1 MAKTSMQYDHPV
13 YTTPYVYAGGTTVG
27 ANGLST
33 KFAAFTAQKIKA
45 VQYSANVV
53 GTSSTTPLLFT
64 KSGTATATTTLTA
77 IASAATNAV
86 DFALSTAVTL
96 AAGDQFWVSHGTD
109 ATIAISASIETLVI
123 PGANVTA

>member
-1 MAKTSMQYDHPV
+1 MAKTSMSYDHPV
-13 YTTPYVYAGGTTVG
+13 YMNPYVYSGGTTVG
-27 ANGLST
+27 ASGIST

-45 VQYSANVV
+45 VQYAANTV

-77 IASAATNAV
+77 IASAATTAV

-96 AAGDQFWVSHGTD
+96 AAGDQFWITHGTD

-123 PGANVTA
+123 PGSNVTV